1 MQGEFKFAAASIML
15 QNWIVYML
23 AADVVQTDG
32 GGYRQ
37 VFNIGRTL
45 VGN

>member
-32 GGYRQ
+32 GGYLLSPDICGPEQ
-37 VFNIGRTL
+37 S
-45 VGN
+45 